1 MVKLTSMLL
10 VLLLALGAVACGGS
24 DDDADEDQVA
34 TVENAETCE
43 ELVDAFMPIMQGVLD
58 AVSDMSIAELMA
70 DEEPDVLDDF
80 EEQLDAVEA
89 KSDELD
95 CQEDEL
101 NALLEERLDQL
112 TATGPVGEL
121 ILELIREE
129 GFD

>member
-10 VLLLALGAVACGGS
+10 VLLLALGAVACGG
-24 DDDADEDQVA
+24 DDDEEEDQVA
-34 TVENAETCE
+34 TVENAETCAD
-43 ELVDAFMPIMQGVLD
+43 LMDAFMPIMQEVLD
-58 AVSDMSIAELMA
+58 TVSDMSIAEMA
-70 DEEPDVLDDF
+70 ADDEPEFLDDF
-80 EEQLDAVEA
+80 EERLDAIEV

-101 NALLEERLDQL
+101 NVLLEERIDQL

-121 ILELIREE
+121 LLELMREE